1 MTTLGIGLAEVPKG
15 EMAASFRLGWL
26 RHIRIALSS
35 AGGAA
40 VILALFELLQ
50 RQPIEGFRLLGLW
63 GPWPIVALV
72 ALAFVGRFLSRMND
86 TIQTTFGAVVTSVH
100 QGVDAQTKTADAL
113 SRLADQGGRQA
124 EQVERLAIYAT
135 QEFPFVYERFDKQD
149 AILTDLQSGMKALC
163 ARLDGSG
170 RNNGG
175 GDGYGAGSGA

>member
-1 MTTLGIGLAEVPKG
+1 MTTLGLSETAIPRAQVALG
-15 EMAASFRLGWL
+15 FRGGWL
-26 RHIRIALSS
+26 KHVRVALSS

-40 VILALFELLQ
+40 IVLAIFELLQ

-72 ALAFVGRFLSRMND
+72 ALAFAGRFLSRLNE
-86 TIQTTFGAVVTSVH
+86 TIQTTFGAVVTTVH
-100 QGVDAQTKTADAL
+100 QGVDAQIKTADAL

-149 AILTDLQSGMKALC
+149 AILTDLQSGVKALC

-170 RNNGG
+170 RKN
-175 GDGYGAGSGA
+175 GDGDGHGNGS

>member
-1 MTTLGIGLAEVPKG
+1 LADTSKG
-15 EMAASFRLGWL
+15 EVAASFRLGWL
-26 RHIRIALSS
+26 RHVRVALSS

-40 VILALFELLQ
+40 IILAVFELLQ
-50 RQPIEGFRLLGLW
+50 QQPLEGFRLLGLW

-100 QGVDAQTKTADAL
+100 QGVEAQSKTADAL

-149 AILTDLQSGMKALC
+149 AVLQDLQSGMKAIC
-163 ARLDGSG
+163 VRLDS

-175 GDGYGAGSGA
+175 GDGHGNGS